1 MTEKI
6 LAAGVESHRI
16 ELEPSSFA
24 QGVLKA
30 CTIPIFNRFYPKIF
44 LFPITPYPFENE
56 CLFGAQATFIDRI

>member
-1 MTEKI
+1 MTVKI
-6 LAAGVESHRI
+6 RAKGVEGHRI

-24 QGVLKA
+24 QGVLKV
-30 CTIPIFNRFYPKIF
+30 CTIPIFNRFTPKFF